1 MSGTNGD
8 EGQAPASEGLGS
20 GERPEREAARA
31 EVAEPRGRPR
41 QAHRQHRFS
50 WRTPLAA
57 LLIVV
62 GCVLAPVSV
71 LAVWTANQVSDTSQY
86 VANVAPLIK
95 DPAIQNA
102 LTDKLTSE
110 IVTKIDV
117 KGLTDQV
124 AAELSHKGLPKIGGL
139 LQGVSGSLASGV
151 QGFVHSRIHKIITGP
166 RMANAWTQV
175 NRVASQQLV
184 AVLSGRGGKNGAIG
198 VSNGK
203 VILDLAPLEAVA
215 KQDLVAR
222 GLTIAGKIPI
232 VHATFALFPS
242 KNLVKAQKAYRLIND
257 LKIVL
262 PILTLVLLGLG
273 VFIARGR
280 RRALIGAGLGFAA
293 SMLVLGACLAIA
305 RALYLN
311 SVPASAS
318 AAAAAAAFDILVR
331 FIKTALRTLL
341 VVGLIV
347 AVGALFTGPSS
358 AAVRTRSAFS
368 SGLGRLRRGGESAG
382 LSTGP
387 VGAWTYAHRHALR
400 IGAVAL
406 AGLIFVFQG
415 QPTAAVT
422 IVIAVLLLVVLGL
435 IELIGRPSPQP
446 GPSPPAASG

>member
-1 MSGTNGD
+1 MSGTN
-8 EGQAPASEGLGS
+8 EGQPPASEGPGV
-20 GERPEREAARA
+20 GQRPERETPPA
-31 EVAEPRGRPR
+31 EVAEPRGRPQ
-41 QAHRQHRFS
+41 QARRHRFS
-50 WRTPLAA
+50 WRTPVAV
-57 LLIVV
+57 LLIFA

-71 LAVWTANQVSDTSQY
+71 VAVWTANQVSDTSRY

-95 DPAIQNA
+95 DPAIQDA
-102 LTDKLTSE
+102 LTNKLTSE

-117 KGLTDQV
+117 KGLTDQA
-124 AAELSHKGLPKIGGL
+124 AAELSQKGFTRIGSL

-151 QGFVHSRIHKIITGP
+151 QGFVHSSIHKIITGP
-166 RMANAWTQV
+166 RMANAWVQV

-198 VSNGK
+198 VSNGQ
-203 VILDLAPLEAVA
+203 VTLNLAPLEAVA

-242 KNLVKAQKAYRLIND
+242 KNLAKAQKAYRLIND

-262 PILTLVLLGLG
+262 PIVTLVLLGLG
-273 VFIARGR
+273 VYAARGH

-293 SMLVLGACLAIA
+293 SMLVLGAGLAIV
-305 RALYLN
+305 RVIYLN

-318 AAAAAAAFDILVR
+318 ADAAAAAFDILVR

-341 VVGLIV
+341 VVGLVV
-347 AVGALFTGPSS
+347 AVGAFFTGPSA

-368 SGLGRLRRGGESAG
+368 SGLGRLRRSGESAG

-387 VGAWTYAHRHALR
+387 AGAWTYTNRHVLR
-400 IGAVAL
+400 SGAVAL
-406 AGLIFVFQG
+406 AALIFVFWG
-415 QPTAAVT
+415 RPTAVAT

-435 IELIGRPSPQP
+435 IELIGRPPAHH
-446 GPSPPAASG
+446 PPAPTPPAPGR

>member
-1 MSGTNGD
+1 MSGTNGGK
-8 EGQAPASEGLGS
+8 GQAPASEGPGV
-20 GERPEREAARA
+20 GERPEPEAARA
-31 EVAEPRGRPR
+31 EVAEPRGRPQ
-41 QAHRQHRFS
+41 QARRHRFS
-50 WRTPLAA
+50 WRTPVAA
-57 LLIVV
+57 LLIVA

-71 LAVWTANQVSDTSQY
+71 VAVWTANQVSDTSKY

-102 LTDKLTSE
+102 LTNKLTSE

-117 KGLTDQV
+117 KRLTDQA
-124 AAELSHKGLPKIGGL
+124 AAELSQKGFTRIGSL
-139 LQGVSGSLASGV
+139 LKGVSGSLASGV
-151 QGFVHSRIHKIITGP
+151 AGFVHSRIHKIITGP
-166 RMANAWTQV
+166 RMAAAWTQV
-175 NRVASQQLV
+175 NRLASQQLV
-184 AVLSGRGGKNGAIG
+184 AVLSGSGGKNGAIG

-203 VILDLAPLEAVA
+203 VTLDLAPLEAVA
-215 KQDLVAR
+215 KQDLVAH

-232 VHATFALFPS
+232 VHATIALFPS

-273 VFIARGR
+273 VLIARGH

-293 SMLVLGACLAIA
+293 SMLVLGAGLAIA
-305 RALYLN
+305 RALYLG
-311 SVPASAS
+311 SVPASVPAD
-318 AAAAAAAFDILVR
+318 AAAAAFDILVR

-341 VVGLIV
+341 VAGLIV
-347 AVGALFTGPSS
+347 AVGAFFAGPS
-358 AAVRTRSAFS
+358 AAAAATRSAFS
-368 SGLGRLRRGGESAG
+368 SGLGRMRRGGESAG

-387 VGAWTYAHRHALR
+387 VGTWTYTHRRPLR

-406 AGLIFVFQG
+406 AALIFVFWG

-435 IELIGRPSPQP
+435 IELIGRPPP
-446 GPSPPAASG
+446 HHAPAPPAPGG